1 MEGTT
6 TPPVRPA
13 AAPRAPAGTS
23 PRPYAVL
30 AVTSLALALV
40 LINGTSI
47 NVALPDL
54 SRDFAAPAGLA
65 DWFLL
70 AFLLANT
77 ASILVFGR
85 ISDLV
90 GRRRIY
96 LVGMTAFM
104 VLSLAATVAPDAG
117 TFIAVRA
124 LQGVSAA
131 TIVAN
136 SSALVADAFPE
147 HRLAYGLSLNLT
159 AASVAN
165 TVGPTIGGLLVSV
178 AGWEA
183 VFLVNVPFGL
193 AALLLGL
200 RVLPGPRAATGRR
213 ERFDARGALLSAAAL
228 ATLLYGVNRLST
240 AGPAD
245 PVVWAMLGLGV
256 VLWAVFGL
264 LERRLQDPLVDLAL
278 VRDKARACAYGAA
291 FFQSFGRAG
300 VTVLVVLQQQIVA
313 GRSAAEAGL
322 TGMVMALAM
331 VVVTPVSGRLTRVLT
346 ARTLTALGGGLSVAG
361 TVGLALTPPTAA
373 LPATMAWLVLVGAGI
388 GTFVTPNTTAIM
400 RGVAPE
406 RRAVANSVR
415 SMLYNSA
422 AALGTSVVLLL
433 VSASGIAGYDV
444 QDSGPRVSAAFT
456 VALLVCAGADALALA
471 FGIAR
476 GGPWRVRDG
485 AAG

>member
-1 MEGTT
+1 MSGK
-6 TPPVRPA
+6 PHN
-13 AAPRAPAGTS
+13 
-23 PRPYAVL
+23 PYAVL

-47 NVALPDL
+47 TVALPAL
-54 SRDFAAPAGLA
+54 SRDLGAPAGLA

-70 AFLLANT
+70 AFMLANT

-96 LVGMTAFM
+96 LLGASAFM
-104 VLSLAATVAPDAG
+104 VLSVLATVTPDAG

-124 LQGVSAA
+124 LQGVAAA

-147 HRLAYGLSLNLT
+147 HRLAHGLSLNLT

-165 TVGPTIGGLLVSV
+165 TVGPTIGGLLVS
-178 AGWEA
+178 AFGWQA
-183 VFLVNVPFGL
+183 VFLVNVPFGI
-193 AALLLGL
+193 AAVLLGW
-200 RVLPGPRAATGRR
+200 RVLPRPRPRTGRR
-213 ERFDARGALLSAAAL
+213 ETFDAKGALLSALAL
-228 ATLLYGVNRLST
+228 AGLLYGVNRLST

-245 PVVWAMLGLGV
+245 PLVWVPLAAGGLLLV
-256 VLWAVFGL
+256 VFGL
-264 LERRLQDPLVDLAL
+264 LERRLEHPLVDLAL
-278 VRDKARACAYGAA
+278 VQDKARACAYGAA

-300 VTVLVVLQQQIVA
+300 VTVLVVLQQQIVV

-331 VVVTPVSGRLTRVLT
+331 VIATPLSGRLAGLLT
-346 ARTLTALGGGLSVAG
+346 ARTLTALGGLLSVVG
-361 TVGLALTPPTAA
+361 SVGLAVSPPT
-373 LPATMAWLVLVGAGI
+373 LPLAVTMSWLVLVGAGI
-388 GTFVTPNTTAIM
+388 GLFATPNTAAIM
-400 RGVAPE
+400 HGVPAE
-406 RRAVANSVR
+406 RRTVANAVR

-422 AALGTSVVLLL
+422 AALGTSVVLLV
-433 VSASGIAGYDV
+433 VSASGLGGYDV
-444 QDSGPRVSAAFT
+444 VDAGPAVQTAFT
-456 VALLVCAGADALALA
+456 VALSVCAAADLVAAM

-476 GGPWRVRDG
+476 GGPWRVRRVVAERLPEE
-485 AAG
+485 AAA

>member
-1 MEGTT
+1 
-6 TPPVRPA
+6 
-13 AAPRAPAGTS
+13 
-23 PRPYAVL
+23 
-30 AVTSLALALV
+30 VTSLALALV
-40 LINGTSI
+40 LVNGTSI
-47 NVALPDL
+47 TVALPDL
-54 SRDFAAPAGLA
+54 SRGFAAPAGYA

-90 GRRRIY
+90 GRRRVY

-104 VLSLAATVAPDAG
+104 VLSLLAPVAPDAG
-117 TFIAVRA
+117 TFIAIRA

-147 HRLAYGLSLNLT
+147 HRLAHGLSLNLT

-178 AGWEA
+178 AGWQA

-193 AALLLGL
+193 AALVLGL
-200 RVLPGPRAATGRR
+200 RVLPAPRPAAGRR
-213 ERFDARGALLSAAAL
+213 ERFDAKGAVLSAAAL
-228 ATLLYGVNRLST
+228 AALLYGVNRLST

-245 PVVWAMLGLGV
+245 PFVWVLLGV
-256 VLWAVFGL
+256 GVALWGAFGL
-264 LERRLQDPLVDLAL
+264 LERRLEDPLVDLAL
-278 VRDKARACAYGAA
+278 VRDKARAFAYAAA

-346 ARTLTALGGGLSVAG
+346 ARTMTALGGGLSVVG
-361 TVGLALTPPTAA
+361 TVGLALSPPAA
-373 LPATMAWLVLVGAGI
+373 PLWTTLAHLVLVGAGI
-388 GTFVTPNTTAIM
+388 GLFVTPNTTAIM
-400 RGVAPE
+400 RGVVPA

-444 QDSGPRVSAAFT
+444 QDAGPEVRAAFAA
-456 VALLVCAGADALALA
+456 ALLVSAGADALALLC
-471 FGIAR
+471 GIAR
-476 GGPWRVRDG
+476 GGPWLVRRS
-485 AAG
+485 